1 MNDKENV
8 TIGRPKEGGAIFF
21 APAGTTLPT
30 SASEELSE
38 AFVCLGY
45 VTEDGVTESVS
56 EEGDDI
62 VAWGPEDVMH
72 SQTSYGKTLTLNLLE
87 TAKPAVLQF
96 VYGKDN
102 VTVNGDGS
110 LKWRDTGKILPRG
123 VFIVDT
129 LHNNGSDNPRVHRK
143 VYGDCQFVDRSGD
156 HTYNNSDPLS
166 FPVVMKAYKFTD
178 SDGVKDYSI
187 DYMTAATETS
197 SES

>member
-1 MNDKENV
+1 MNDKDNV

-21 APAGTTLPT
+21 APAGTALPT
-30 SASEELSE
+30 DATTSLSSA
-38 AFVCLGY
+38 FTCLGY

-87 TAKPAVLQF
+87 TAKAAVLQF
-96 VYGKDN
+96 VYGVDN
-102 VTVNGDGS
+102 VTINTDGS
-110 LKWRDTGKILPRG
+110 MKWTDTGELLPRG
-123 VFIVDT
+123 VFVVET
-129 LHNNGSDNPRVHRK
+129 LHNNGSASPRYHRK

-166 FPVVMKAYKFTD
+166 FPVVMKAYKF
-178 SDGVKDYSI
+178 SDGTKKTYSV
-187 DYMTAATETS
+187 DYMSAPTSTS